1 MQSIIRKIIVASAFG
16 VAATLGANTA
26 FAATTVKVPFSFT
39 VAGKTLPAGNYH
51 VNHDSTGSFV
61 ILESLESSQSFTW
74 LLCPGQPGPNEE
86 KVALRF
92 DDRGD
97 THVLQ
102 SIQFGSMI
110 TPRLDKNKKGASEP
124 DLQGQ

>member
-1 MQSIIRKIIVASAFG
+1 MQSIIRKIILASAFG

-51 VNHDSTGSFV
+51 VNRDSTGSFV
-61 ILESLESSQSFTW
+61 TLESLESSQSFTW
-74 LLCPGQPGPNEE
+74 VLSPGQPDPYDE

-92 DDRGD
+92 HDRGD

-102 SIQFGSMI
+102 SIQCGSMI
-110 TPRLDKNKKGASEP
+110 TPRLDKIKKGSSER